1 MHYNCVQAER
11 ETRHGMTLQVLG
23 SIAGTSLLEFITFR
37 AAIPFYFSREH
48 IRSFKIQ
55 GSK

>member
-1 MHYNCVQAER
+1 
-11 ETRHGMTLQVLG
+11 MTLQVLG